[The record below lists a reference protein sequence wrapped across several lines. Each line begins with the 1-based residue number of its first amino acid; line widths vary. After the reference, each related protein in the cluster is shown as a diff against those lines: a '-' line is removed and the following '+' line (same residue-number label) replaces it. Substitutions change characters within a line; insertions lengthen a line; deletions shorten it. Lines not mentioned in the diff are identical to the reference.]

1 MPAYSF
7 SIFGIVVVALSLLL
21 TLQSPAHA
29 QSSQCRQLQNRLSI
43 LSSGGGQRA
52 TRPSAQFK
60 RYDAAVRKQRSQLS
74 KTRRMA
80 QRNRCNNKLVRRN
93 NCQRIL
99 GAINKMNSNLRQLER
114 KRAKLAPRKS
124 GGNNSS
130 KRERRAVIRAMNRRG
145 CFDNNANQRVATAQ
159 PQKRNIFEKVFGK
172 NRKKNGKREEQGTR
186 DINAANLRNFNT
198 FRTMC
203 VRLSDGYYFPI
214 SFSTTP
220 NHFANDER
228 SCMNKCPGSEVAL
241 YYHAMPSQNS
251 EEMISYRGKKPYA
264 KLPSAFSYRQKF
276 EAKAQASCQISANN
290 LQEVGGANGERATE
304 EKAKE
309 KVIRIGTPKY
319 RKDRAYDPETLAN
332 QEGSFGEQQILS
344 RLTTP
349 EVDGS
354 SAVASNSRK
363 IRIVGPAFYPVQ

>member
-1 MPAYSF
+1 MAQ
-7 SIFGIVVVALSLLL
+7 
-21 TLQSPAHA
+21 TPAHA

-80 QRNRCNNKLVRRN
+80 QRNRCSSKLVGRN
-93 NCQRIL
+93 NCRRIL
-99 GAINKMNSNLRQLER
+99 GAISEMNSNLRQLER
-114 KRAKLAPRKS
+114 QRAKLAPRKS
-124 GGNNSS
+124 GGSNSS
-130 KRERRAVIRAMNRRG
+130 KRERRTVIRAMNRRG
-145 CFDNNANQRVATAQ
+145 CFDKATNQRVATAQ

-172 NRKKNGKREEQGTR
+172 KRRRNDERDTR

-214 SFSTTP
+214 SFSTTQ

-251 EEMISYRGKKPYA
+251 EEMISYRGKNPYA
-264 KLPSAFSYRQKF
+264 KLPAAFSYRQKF
-276 EAKAQASCQISANN
+276 EAKAQASCQISASN
-290 LQEVGGANGERATE
+290 LQEVGGANGESATDG
-304 EKAKE
+304 KPKE
-309 KVIRIGTPKY
+309 KVIRIGTPVF
-319 RKDRAYDPETLAN
+319 RKDRAFDPETIAN
-332 QEGSFGEQQILS
+332 QNGSFGEQQIVA
-344 RLTTP
+344 RLAAP
-349 EVDGS
+349 QVDGS
-354 SAVASNSRK
+354 SAVASNNRK

>member
-1 MPAYSF
+1 MPAFSF
-7 SIFGIVVVALSLLL
+7 SIFGFVVVALSLLL

-29 QSSQCRQLQNRLSI
+29 QSSQCRQLQNKLSI

-80 QRNRCNNKLVRRN
+80 KRNRCNNKLVRRN

-124 GGNNSS
+124 GRSNSS

-145 CFDNNANQRVATAQ
+145 CFDKNQRDTNQRVATAQ
-159 PQKRNIFEKVFGK
+159 PKKQNIFEKVFGK
-172 NRKKNGKREEQGTR
+172 NRKKNRKREERGTR

-251 EEMISYRGKKPYA
+251 EEMISYRGKNPYA

-304 EKAKE
+304 EKAK
-309 KVIRIGTPKY
+309 
-319 RKDRAYDPETLAN
+319 RK
-332 QEGSFGEQQILS
+332 
-344 RLTTP
+344 
-349 EVDGS
+349 
-354 SAVASNSRK
+354 SNSNWHSK
-363 IRIVGPAFYPVQ
+363 IPQRSGI